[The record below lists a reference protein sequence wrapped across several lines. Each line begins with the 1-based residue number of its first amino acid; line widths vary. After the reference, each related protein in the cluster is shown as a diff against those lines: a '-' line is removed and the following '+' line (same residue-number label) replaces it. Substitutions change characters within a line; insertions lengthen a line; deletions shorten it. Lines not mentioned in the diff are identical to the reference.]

1 MKCLAVAALAVLSVV
16 LVRAQASPS
25 APPGWDE
32 TARFYQH
39 RMQEAG
45 IVGSSLVL
53 VRDGQAA
60 AAQQFGFQDLE
71 AKRRVTADT
80 IFHWGSITK
89 TFTGI
94 AIMQL
99 RDRGRLALDDPAVK
113 YVPELRQVHNPF
125 GDVSQVT
132 IRQLMSHTAGFR
144 APTWPWGGDQDW
156 HPFEP
161 TRWDQ
166 VVAMLPY
173 TTLLFPPGSKYSYSN
188 PGVIFLG
195 RIIESLS
202 GDDYEMY
209 VTKNILAP
217 LGMSRAFFDR
227 APYHLLPARSHSYYR
242 TDDGLREGR
251 FDFDTGITV
260 SNGGLNAPL
269 GDMARYLAFL
279 MGDPAQ
285 AAKYDGVLPRS
296 SLEEMFRPVARA
308 ADGEGGTGQDVQI
321 GLSFFLERHQGLDL
335 VGHSGSQGGFLSHF
349 YLHLP
354 TRTGFIVAY
363 NTEVTTKKGGN
374 QEVTRQADAELRDE
388 LLRRVFGGGRM

>member
-1 MKCLAVAALAVLSVV
+1 MKYLAVAAMMVLPVV
-16 LVRAQASPS
+16 LVRAQPSPPP
-25 APPGWDE
+25 PPGWE
-32 TARFYQH
+32 EVVRFYEQ
-39 RMQEAG
+39 RVRDAG

-53 VRDGQAA
+53 VRDGRVVASHQV
-60 AAQQFGFQDLE
+60 GYQDLD
-71 AKRRVTADT
+71 AKRPVTPET

-89 TFTGI
+89 TLTGI

-99 RDRGRLALDDPAVK
+99 RDRKRLSLDDAAVK

-125 GDVSQVT
+125 GDMSQVT
-132 IRQLMSHTAGFR
+132 LRQLMSHTAGFR

-161 TRWDQ
+161 TRWEQ
-166 VVAMLPY
+166 VVAMFPY

-195 RIIESLS
+195 RTIEALS

-217 LGMSRAFFDR
+217 LGMSHTFFDR
-227 APYHLLPARSHSYYR
+227 APYHLLPRRSHSYYR
-242 TDDGLREGR
+242 NDEGLQEGR

-269 GDMARYLAFL
+269 GDMAKYLAFL
-279 MGDPAQ
+279 MGGPGQ
-285 AAKYDGVLPRS
+285 AEAHEGVLARA

-308 ADGEGGTGQDVQI
+308 SDGEGGTGQEVQI

-335 VGHSGSQGGFLSHF
+335 VAHSGSQGGFLSHF

-354 TRTGFIVAY
+354 TRTGFVVAY
-363 NTEVTTKKGGN
+363 NTEVTTKKGAN
-374 QEVTRQADAELRDE
+374 PEVTRQVDAELRDE
-388 LLRRVFGGGRM
+388 ILKRVFSRAR